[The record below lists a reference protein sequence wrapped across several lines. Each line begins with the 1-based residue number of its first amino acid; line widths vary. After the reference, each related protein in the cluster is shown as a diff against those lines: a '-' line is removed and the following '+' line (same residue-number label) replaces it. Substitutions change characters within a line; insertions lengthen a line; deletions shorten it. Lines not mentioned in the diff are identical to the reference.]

1 MFRGFQKRI
10 WGLPEMF
17 REFQKRISELQKMFW
32 EESNLNF
39 IMKKDNKRDK
49 ISLLKE
55 KEISRGNK

>member
-1 MFRGFQKRI
+1 
-10 WGLPEMF
+10 MF